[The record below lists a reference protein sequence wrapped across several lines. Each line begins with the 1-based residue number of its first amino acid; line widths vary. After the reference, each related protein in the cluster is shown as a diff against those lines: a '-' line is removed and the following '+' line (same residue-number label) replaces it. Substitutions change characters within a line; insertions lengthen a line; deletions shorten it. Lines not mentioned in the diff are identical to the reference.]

1 MPRLETLIFISG
13 ILHLGTLIGSFQVP
27 KELNFKDELPKVA
40 PMMRHWILVAGLYV
54 VINLIAF
61 GVISLCFSETLAS
74 GEPLARAFCAYVA
87 FFWAVRLVIQFF
99 VFDAKPYLRNW
110 FLTLGYHGLTVVFT
124 WHTVVFGYAAL
135 GVYAAS

>member
-74 GEPLARAFCAYVA
+74 GEPLARASMS
-87 FFWAVRLVIQFF
+87 LS
-99 VFDAKPYLRNW
+99 
-110 FLTLGYHGLTVVFT
+110 
-124 WHTVVFGYAAL
+124 FGPFAW
-135 GVYAAS
+135 